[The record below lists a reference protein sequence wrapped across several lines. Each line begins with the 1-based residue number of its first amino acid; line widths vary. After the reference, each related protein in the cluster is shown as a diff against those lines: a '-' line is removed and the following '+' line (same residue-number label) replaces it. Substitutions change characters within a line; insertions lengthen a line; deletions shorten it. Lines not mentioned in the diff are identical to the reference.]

1 MPPDQTPKGIYC
13 GSQVPSHCLNRSLQQ
28 PAWHS
33 FTAADCIDRLGGQPQ
48 GLNTAEAA
56 RRLADG
62 GLNRLELA
70 AGRSNWQ
77 ILWDQFSNVMLIMLL
92 AVAAVSAVVAY
103 VEQKFPKDAIAI
115 VLIVGLNGL
124 LGYLQESRAQKALL
138 ALRDMAQPQVQVR
151 RDGQWQRLNSEELVP
166 GDLIRLEAGDRVPAD
181 ARLLEAVDLGLREA
195 ALTGEAEA
203 VFKKAD
209 LVLEAATPVLER
221 LNCLFQGTEVVRG
234 RGVAL
239 VTSTGM
245 GTELGQIAELINT
258 AGGESTPLQQ
268 RLDGLAKVLVGS
280 SLALVALVVG
290 LGLLLGQDPL
300 NLLEVSLSMAVAI
313 VPEGLPAVITVT
325 LAIGTQ
331 RMVQRAALIRRL
343 PAVEALGSVTVICS
357 DKTGTLTQNRQVVQ
371 ELRLGTQAVAV
382 SGLGYEPNGAFTP
395 RLLTPPEGATAG
407 AVHGLERLL
416 LQAAVLCSDA
426 EHKQNSDGTW
436 EILGDPTEGAL
447 SVVAAKQGIDD
458 FELRSH
464 YRRAAEI
471 PFSSERQLM
480 AVWVEDHE
488 GSLQAPLGAA
498 AAGSHQLLISKGAP
512 EVIFSGCSSWV
523 DGGGVVPI
531 SDGQR
536 QWWLEQA
543 RELAAAGL
551 RVLAFACSPH
561 HPSPEH
567 ELADQVLLGLMAQL
581 DPARPEV
588 LKAVATCRTA
598 GIRPVMITGDHPLT
612 ARAIG
617 SDIGLASVD
626 AEVVLGRELEASSD
640 EQLREVVARCSV
652 YARVPPEQK
661 LRIVKALQAN
671 GQVVAMTGD
680 GVNDA
685 PALKQA
691 HIGVAMG
698 ITGTEVSKEA
708 ADMVLL
714 DDNFATIVNAVE
726 EGRLVYANIR
736 RFVKYILGSNVGE
749 LITVAAAPL
758 VGLLGVPLTP
768 LQILW
773 MNLVTDGVPALA
785 LALEPAEAGL
795 MERQPARPG
804 ESIFARGIG
813 RYILR
818 VGVVFA
824 LFVIALMVWSYRT
837 GGPQGPWKTM
847 VFTTL
852 CLAQMGHALS
862 ARSDRPLIQVN
873 PFSNPW
879 LLWAVIL
886 TTSLQLLLLYVPWLA
901 KFFGT
906 VPLTGDNL
914 LVCVGVSLLFFV
926 YLETEKILRQWWSR
940 ERADTLSAMG

>member
-1 MPPDQTPKGIYC
+1 LPPERC
-13 GSQVPSHCLNRSLQQ
+13 VELLQ
-28 PAWHS
+28 AS
-33 FTAADCIDRLGGQPQ
+33 TS
-48 GLNTAEAA
+48 GLSTAETAK
-56 RRLADG
+56 RLAEV
-62 GLNRLELA
+62 GLNRLELK
-70 AGRSNWQ
+70 AGRSSWQ

-92 AVAAVSAVVAY
+92 AVAAVSAAVSFHQQ
-103 VEQKFPKDAIAI
+103 EFPKDAIAI
-115 VLIVGLNGL
+115 LVIVVLNGL
-124 LGYLQESRAQKALL
+124 LGYLQESKAQQALL
-138 ALRDMAQPQVQVR
+138 ALRDMAQPLVQVR
-151 RDGQWQRLNSEELVP
+151 RDGQWDRLISEQLVP

-181 ARLLEAVDLGLREA
+181 ARLLEVADLGVREA

-203 VFKKAD
+203 VFKQAQ
-209 LVLEAATPVLER
+209 LVLEDSTPVLER
-221 LNCLFQGTEVVRG
+221 QNCLFQGTEVVRG

-239 VTSTGM
+239 VTATGM
-245 GTELGQIAELINT
+245 ATELGQIAELINT
-258 AGGESTPLQQ
+258 AGGESTPLQE
-268 RLDGLAKVLVGS
+268 RLDGLAKVLVS
-280 SLALVALVVG
+280 SALALVALVVVVG
-290 LGLLLGQDPL
+290 WLLGQPLL

-331 RMVQRAALIRRL
+331 RMVARAALIRRL

-371 ELRLGTQAVAV
+371 ELRVGTTSVAV
-382 SGLGYEPNGAFTP
+382 GGQGYVPTGSFTP
-395 RLLTPPEGATAG
+395 SALAAPAG
-407 AVHGLERLL
+407 AAAGCPQGAQRLL
-416 LQAAVLCSDA
+416 LQAGVLCSDA
-426 EHKQNSDGTW
+426 ELKQLADGSW
-436 EILGDPTEGAL
+436 DVLGDPTEGAL
-447 SVVAAKQGIDD
+447 SVVAEKAGIDD

-464 YRRAAEI
+464 YQRAAEI

-480 AVWVEDHE
+480 AVWIDDPR
-488 GSLQAPLGAA
+488 GDLQAPLGSS
-498 AAGSHQLLISKGAP
+498 AAGSQRLLISKGAP
-512 EVIFSGCSSWV
+512 EVIVGTCDRWIDGSGVQTMS
-523 DGGGVVPI
+523 PE
-531 SDGQR
+531 QR
-536 QWWLEQA
+536 QWWLDQA
-543 RELAAAGL
+543 RDLAAAGL
-551 RVLAFACSPH
+551 RVLAFACAPH
-561 HPSPEH
+561 HASPDRGLEQ
-567 ELADQVLLGLMAQL
+567 QVLLGLMAQL

-588 LKAVATCRTA
+588 TQAVATCREA

-617 SDIGLASVD
+617 ASIGLTEAD
-626 AEVVLGRELEASSD
+626 GEVVLGRELEGFDDSRL
-640 EQLREVVARCSV
+640 QEVVARCSV

-671 GQVVAMTGD
+671 GQIVAMTGD

-714 DDNFATIVNAVE
+714 DDNFATIVRAVE

-749 LITVAAAPL
+749 LITIAAAPL

-785 LALEPAEAGL
+785 LALEPGEQGL
-795 MERQPARPG
+795 MQRAPAEPG

-813 RYILR
+813 SYILR
-818 VGVVFA
+818 IGVVFA
-824 LFVIALMVWSYRT
+824 VIVIALMLYAARL
-837 GGPQGPWKTM
+837 GAPWETM

-862 ARSDRPLIQVN
+862 ARSDLPLIQVA

-879 LLWAVIL
+879 LLWAVAL
-886 TTSLQLLLLYVPWLA
+886 TSGLQMLLLYVPGLS

-906 VPLTGDNL
+906 TPLSAHNL
-914 LVCVGVSLLFFV
+914 LVCVGFSLIFFL
-926 YLETEKILRQWWSR
+926 YLELEKIWRQWRRSTT
-940 ERADTLSAMG
+940 ADT

>member
-1 MPPDQTPKGIYC
+1 MANGCSGLNGQTEFLSTLTPAK
-13 GSQVPSHCLNRSLQQ
+13 SAE
-28 PAWHS
+28 AWHS
-33 FTAADCIDRLGGQPQ
+33 LASDACFERLGGCPD
-48 GLNTAEAA
+48 GLPTLEAE
-56 RRLADG
+56 RRRADVG
-62 GLNRLELA
+62 PNRLELA
-70 AGRSNWQ
+70 AGRSIWQ

-92 AVAAVSAVVAY
+92 AVAAVSAGVAY
-103 VEQKFPKDAIAI
+103 VDQKFPKDAIAI

-124 LGYLQESRAQKALL
+124 LGYLQESRAQQALL
-138 ALRDMAQPQVQVR
+138 ALRTMAQPMVQVR
-151 RDGQWQRLNSEELVP
+151 RDGQWQRLSSEELVP
-166 GDLIRLEAGDRVPAD
+166 GDLIRLEAGDKVPAD
-181 ARLLEAVDLGLREA
+181 ARLLEAVDLGAREA

-209 LVLEAATPVLER
+209 LVLEPATPVLER

-234 RGVAL
+234 RGVAV

-245 GTELGQIAELINT
+245 ATELGQIAELINT
-258 AGGESTPLQQ
+258 AGGESTPLQE

-331 RMVQRAALIRRL
+331 RMVRRAALIRRL

-382 SGLGYEPNGAFTP
+382 SGLGYDPVGSFT
-395 RLLTPPEGATAG
+395 ATALAGPAG
-407 AVHGLERLL
+407 ASAGAADGLQTLL
-416 LQAAVLCSDA
+416 VQASVLCSDA
-426 EHKQNSDGTW
+426 ELRQDGSGVW
-436 EILGDPTEGAL
+436 EVLGDPTEGAL
-447 SVVAAKQGIDD
+447 AVVAGKAGYDD
-458 FELRSH
+458 FALRQQ
-464 YRRAAEI
+464 YPRRAEI

-480 AVWVEDHE
+480 AVWVADPD

-498 AAGSHQLLISKGAP
+498 AEGSQQLLINKGAP
-512 EVIFSGCSSWV
+512 EVILSACSRWV
-523 DGGGVVPI
+523 DGSGVVPL
-531 SDGQR
+531 SDEQR
-536 QWWLEQA
+536 QWWLQQA
-543 RELAAAGL
+543 RDLAASGL
-551 RVLAFACSPH
+551 RVLAFACGPH
-561 HPSPEH
+561 HPSPEQP
-567 ELADQVLLGLMAQL
+567 LDNQALLGLMAQL

-588 LKAVATCRTA
+588 AQAVATCKSA

-617 SDIGLASVD
+617 IEIGLTSPD
-626 AEVVLGRELEASSD
+626 GEVTLGRQLEACSD
-640 EQLREVVARCSV
+640 EELRQVVARCSV

-685 PALKQA
+685 PALKQS

-714 DDNFATIVNAVE
+714 DDNFATIVSAVE

-749 LITVAAAPL
+749 LITIAAAPL
-758 VGLLGVPLTP
+758 VGVFGVPLTP

-785 LALEPAEAGL
+785 LALEPAEDGL
-795 MERQPARPG
+795 MDRDPARPG

-824 LFVIALMVWSYRT
+824 LIVIGLMLWSYRYE
-837 GGPQGPWKTM
+837 GAEGPWKTM

-862 ARSDRPLIQVN
+862 ARSDKPLIQVN

-879 LLWAVIL
+879 LLWAVVL
-886 TTSLQLLLLYVPWLA
+886 TSGLQLLLLYVPWLSR
-901 KFFGT
+901 FFGT
-906 VPLTGDNL
+906 VPLQGADL
-914 LVCVGVSLLFFV
+914 LICVGVSLVFFV
-926 YLETEKILRQWWSR
+926 YLEAEKLLRQWR
-940 ERADTLSAMG
+940 RRATANVPTSLG

>member
-1 MPPDQTPKGIYC
+1 MAAEA
-13 GSQVPSHCLNRSLQQ
+13 CLEQLNANR
-28 PAWHS
+28 
-33 FTAADCIDRLGGQPQ
+33 D
-48 GLNTAEAA
+48 GLSTAETA
-56 RRLADG
+56 RRLAASG
-62 GLNRLELA
+62 PNKLELSE
-70 AGRSNWQ
+70 GRSAWQ

-92 AVAAVSAVVAY
+92 AVGAISAALSLH
-103 VEQKFPKDAIAI
+103 QQDFPKDAIAI
-115 VLIVGLNGL
+115 LVIVVLNGL
-124 LGYLQESRAQKALL
+124 LGYLQESKAQQALL
-138 ALRDMAQPQVQVR
+138 ALRDMAQPLVQVR
-151 RDGQWQRLNSEELVP
+151 RDGQWQRVSSEELVP

-181 ARLLEAVDLGLREA
+181 ARLLEAADLGVREA

-203 VFKKAD
+203 VFKKAE
-209 LVLEAATPVLER
+209 LVLAEGTPVLER
-221 LNCLFQGTEVVRG
+221 QNCLFQGTEVVRG
-234 RGVAL
+234 RGMAL
-239 VTSTGM
+239 VTATGM
-245 GTELGQIAELINT
+245 ATELGQIAELINT
-258 AGGESTPLQQ
+258 AGGESTPLQE

-280 SLALVALVVG
+280 ALGLVAVVVV
-290 LGLLLGQDPL
+290 LGLLMKQDPL

-331 RMVQRAALIRRL
+331 RMVRRAALIRRL
-343 PAVEALGSVTVICS
+343 PAVEGLGSVTVICS

-371 ELRLGTQAVAV
+371 ELRVGTERVSV
-382 SGLGYEPNGAFTP
+382 SGQGYDPSGRMTASAIEAP
-395 RLLTPPEGATAG
+395 AG
-407 AVHGLERLL
+407 ASAGSAAGARTLL
-416 LQAAVLCSDA
+416 LQAGVLCSDA
-426 EHKQNSDGTW
+426 EHKQLADGNW
-436 EILGDPTEGAL
+436 DILGDPTEGAL
-447 SVVAAKQGIDD
+447 SVVALKAGIDD

-480 AVWVEDHE
+480 AVWIEDPGAE
-488 GSLQAPLGAA
+488 LQAPLGSEAS
-498 AAGSHQLLISKGAP
+498 GSARLLISKGAP
-512 EVIFSGCSSWV
+512 EVVIGLCDRWI
-523 DGGGVVPI
+523 DGSGVVALNEE
-531 SDGQR
+531 QR
-536 QWWLEQA
+536 QWWLDQA
-543 RELAAAGL
+543 RELAGEGL
-551 RVLAFACSPH
+551 RVLAFACAPH
-561 HPSPEH
+561 HHSPDD
-567 ELADQVLLGLMAQL
+567 ELDGQVLLGLMAQL

-588 LKAVATCRTA
+588 AAAVATCRMA

-617 SDIGLASVD
+617 SAIGLTD
-626 AEVVLGRELEASSD
+626 AAGEVILGRELEAM
-640 EQLREVVARCSV
+640 EEPALREAVARCSV
-652 YARVPPEQK
+652 YARVAPEQK

-749 LITVAAAPL
+749 LITIASAPL
-758 VGLLGVPLTP
+758 LGLVGVPLSP

-785 LALEPAEAGL
+785 LALEPGEQSL
-795 MERQPARPG
+795 MEKAPAEPG

-813 RYILR
+813 RYIIR
-818 VGVVFA
+818 IGIVFA
-824 LFVIALMVWSYRT
+824 AIVIGLMLYASSHS
-837 GGPQGPWKTM
+837 GDHWKTM

-862 ARSDRPLIQVN
+862 ARSDLPLMRVA

-879 LLWAVIL
+879 LLWAVVL
-886 TTSLQLLLLYVPWLA
+886 TTGLQLLLLYVPALSN
-901 KFFGT
+901 FFSTSALSASDLG
-906 VPLTGDNL
+906 
-914 LVCVGVSLLFFV
+914 VCVGFSLLFFL
-926 YLETEKILRQWWSR
+926 YLELEKIWRLWRRQASSD
-940 ERADTLSAMG
+940 A

>member
-1 MPPDQTPKGIYC
+1 MGPE
-13 GSQVPSHCLNRSLQQ
+13 
-28 PAWHS
+28 
-33 FTAADCIDRLGGQPQ
+33 
-48 GLNTAEAA
+48 GLDTAESS
-56 RRLADG
+56 RRLAERG
-62 GLNRLELA
+62 PNRLELS
-70 AGRSNWQ
+70 AGRSTWE
-77 ILWDQFSNVMLIMLL
+77 ILRDQFSNVMLIMLL
-92 AVAAVSAVVAY
+92 AVAAVSAAVSIH
-103 VEQKFPKDAIAI
+103 QKEFPKDAIAI
-115 VLIVGLNGL
+115 LVIVVLNGL
-124 LGYLQESRAQKALL
+124 LGYLQESKAQQALL
-138 ALRDMAQPQVQVR
+138 ALRDMAQPLVQVR
-151 RDGQWQRLNSEELVP
+151 RDGTWQRISSEHLVP

-181 ARLLEAVDLGLREA
+181 ARLLEEADLGLREA

-203 VFKKAD
+203 VFKKSD
-209 LVLEAATPVLER
+209 LVLEDTTPVLER
-221 LNCLFQGTEVVRG
+221 KNCLFQGTEVVRG

-239 VTSTGM
+239 VTATGM
-245 GTELGQIAELINT
+245 ATELGQIAELINT

-268 RLDGLAKVLVGS
+268 RLDGLANVLVVS
-280 SLALVALVVG
+280 ALALVAVVVA

-300 NLLEVSLSMAVAI
+300 NLLEVALSMAVAI

-331 RMVQRAALIRRL
+331 RMVRRAALIRRL
-343 PAVEALGSVTVICS
+343 PAVEGLGSVTVICS

-371 ELRLGTQAVAV
+371 ELRVGTERV
-382 SGLGYEPNGAFTP
+382 SVTGQGYDPAGT
-395 RLLTPPEGATAG
+395 LTPSPLDPPPGSRAG
-407 AVHGLERLL
+407 MLPGSSTLL
-416 LQAAVLCSDA
+416 LQAGVLCSDA
-426 EHKQNSDGTW
+426 EHRQLADGSW

-447 SVVAAKQGIDD
+447 SVVALKAGIDD

-464 YRRAAEI
+464 FRRAAEI

-480 AVWVEDHE
+480 AVWIEDPDHA
-488 GSLQAPLGAA
+488 LQAPLGSSAS
-498 AAGSHQLLISKGAP
+498 GSPSLLISKGAP
-512 EVIFSGCSSWV
+512 EVIIGLCDRWI
-523 DGGGVVPI
+523 DGQGVVAMGAP
-531 SDGQR
+531 QQ

-543 RELAAAGL
+543 RQLAGSGL
-551 RVLAFACSPH
+551 RVLAFACAPH
-561 HPSPEH
+561 HSSPDEPL
-567 ELADQVLLGLMAQL
+567 EGQVLLGLMAQL

-588 LKAVATCRTA
+588 AKAVATCRQA

-617 SDIGLASVD
+617 SAIGLTD
-626 AEVVLGRELEASSD
+626 EQGEVILGRELEAM
-640 EQLREVVARCSV
+640 EEPALKEAVARCNV
-652 YARVPPEQK
+652 YARVAPEQK
-661 LRIVKALQAN
+661 LRIVKALQSN

-714 DDNFATIVNAVE
+714 DDNFATIVSAVE

-749 LITVAAAPL
+749 LITIASAPL
-758 VGLLGVPLTP
+758 LGLTGVPLTP

-785 LALEPAEAGL
+785 LALEPGEAGL
-795 MERQPARPG
+795 MERAPAEPG

-813 RYILR
+813 SYILR
-818 VGVVFA
+818 IGVVFA
-824 LFVIALMVWSYRT
+824 VIVIGLMLYASVHSRDH
-837 GGPQGPWKTM
+837 WKTM

-862 ARSDRPLIQVN
+862 ARSDLPLIQVP

-879 LLWAVIL
+879 LLWAVVL
-886 TTSLQLLLLYVPWLA
+886 TSGLQLLLLYVPALA

-906 VPLTGDNL
+906 QPLSGHEL
-914 LVCVGVSLLFFV
+914 MICVAFSLLLFL
-926 YLETEKILRQWWSR
+926 YLELEKIWRQWR
-940 ERADTLSAMG
+940 RGLHADA

>member
-1 MPPDQTPKGIYC
+1 MNGSAPAGSASWHALPPQA
-13 GSQVPSHCLNRSLQQ
+13 CLERLQ
-28 PAWHS
+28 
-33 FTAADCIDRLGGQPQ
+33 ADGQ
-48 GLNTAEAA
+48 GLSTASAA
-56 RRLADG
+56 RRLADTG
-62 GLNRLELA
+62 PNRLEISE
-70 AGRSNWQ
+70 GRSALR
-77 ILWDQFSNVMLIMLL
+77 ILWDQFSNVMLLMLL
-92 AVAAVSAVVAY
+92 AVAAVSGAVSLHQQ
-103 VEQKFPKDAIAI
+103 EFPKDAIAI
-115 VLIVGLNGL
+115 LVIVVLNGL

-138 ALRDMAQPQVQVR
+138 ALRDMAQPLVQVR
-151 RDGQWQRLNSEELVP
+151 RDGQWQRVSSEQLVP

-181 ARLLEAVDLGLREA
+181 GRLLEEADLGVREA

-203 VFKKAD
+203 VFKRAD
-209 LVLEAATPVLER
+209 LLLEEGTPVLER
-221 LNCLFQGTEVVRG
+221 QNCLFQGTEVVRG
-234 RGVAL
+234 RGVAV
-239 VTSTGM
+239 VTATGM
-245 GTELGQIAELINT
+245 ATELGQIAEMINT
-258 AGGESTPLQQ
+258 AGGEETPLQQ
-268 RLDGLAKVLVGS
+268 RLDGLAKVLVIS
-280 SLALVALVVG
+280 ALALVALVVLAG
-290 LGLLLGQDPL
+290 WLMGQPLL

-331 RMVQRAALIRRL
+331 RMVRRAALIRRL
-343 PAVEALGSVTVICS
+343 PAVEGLGSVTVICS

-371 ELRLGTQAVAV
+371 ELRVGTQAVTV
-382 SGLGYEPNGAFTP
+382 SGHGYEPRGDFRPRELATPEEATPGAP
-395 RLLTPPEGATAG
+395 DGAL
-407 AVHGLERLL
+407 HLL
-416 LQAAVLCSDA
+416 LQAGVLCSDA
-426 EHKQNSDGTW
+426 ELRQDGEGRW

-447 SVVAAKQGIDD
+447 SVVAEKAGIDD

-464 YRRAAEI
+464 FQRDAEI

-480 AVWVEDHE
+480 AVWIDDPS
-488 GSLQAPLGAA
+488 GALQTPLAQAA
-498 AAGSHQLLISKGAP
+498 ADSRRLLISKGAP
-512 EVIFSGCSSWV
+512 EVIIAACNRWIDGSGV
-523 DGGGVVPI
+523 TGLTQA
-531 SDGQR
+531 QR
-536 QWWLEQA
+536 DWWLEQA
-543 RELAAAGL
+543 RQLAASGL
-551 RVLAFACSPH
+551 RVLAFACAPH
-561 HPSPEH
+561 HPSPDHPLEN
-567 ELADQVLLGLMAQL
+567 QVLLGLMAQL

-588 LKAVATCRTA
+588 NHAVATCKAA

-617 SDIGLASVD
+617 TAIGLTEAD
-626 AEVVLGRELEASSD
+626 GEVVLGRDLERFDDTA
-640 EQLREVVARCSV
+640 LRETVARCNV

-749 LITVAAAPL
+749 LITIAAAPL
-758 VGLLGVPLTP
+758 LGLSGVPMTP

-785 LALEPAEAGL
+785 LALEPGEEGL
-795 MERQPARPG
+795 MQRSPAQPG

-813 RYILR
+813 SYILR
-818 VGVVFA
+818 IGVVFA
-824 LFVIALMVWSYRT
+824 LIVIVLMWFAARNSADH
-837 GGPQGPWKTM
+837 WKTM

-862 ARSDRPLIQVN
+862 ARSDQPLLRVN
-873 PFSNPW
+873 PLSNPW
-879 LLWAVIL
+879 LLWAVLL
-886 TTSLQLLLLYVPWLA
+886 TSGLQLALLYVPVLSR
-901 KFFGT
+901 FFGT
-906 VPLTGDNL
+906 APLSGPE
-914 LVCVGVSLLFFV
+914 LVTCVAVSVVFFL
-926 YLETEKILRQWWSR
+926 YLELDKLRVLWGRQRHSD
-940 ERADTLSAMG
+940 AS

>member
-1 MPPDQTPKGIYC
+1 
-13 GSQVPSHCLNRSLQQ
+13 
-28 PAWHS
+28 
-33 FTAADCIDRLGGQPQ
+33 
-48 GLNTAEAA
+48 
-56 RRLADG
+56 
-62 GLNRLELA
+62 
-70 AGRSNWQ
+70 
-77 ILWDQFSNVMLIMLL
+77 
-92 AVAAVSAVVAY
+92 
-103 VEQKFPKDAIAI
+103 
-115 VLIVGLNGL
+115 
-124 LGYLQESRAQKALL
+124 
-138 ALRDMAQPQVQVR
+138 
-151 RDGQWQRLNSEELVP
+151 
-166 GDLIRLEAGDRVPAD
+166 
-181 ARLLEAVDLGLREA
+181 
-195 ALTGEAEA
+195 
-203 VFKKAD
+203 
-209 LVLEAATPVLER
+209 
-221 LNCLFQGTEVVRG
+221 
-234 RGVAL
+234 
-239 VTSTGM
+239 
-245 GTELGQIAELINT
+245 
-258 AGGESTPLQQ
+258 
-268 RLDGLAKVLVGS
+268 
-280 SLALVALVVG
+280 
-290 LGLLLGQDPL
+290 
-300 NLLEVSLSMAVAI
+300 
-313 VPEGLPAVITVT
+313 
-325 LAIGTQ
+325 
-331 RMVQRAALIRRL
+331 
-343 PAVEALGSVTVICS
+343 
-357 DKTGTLTQNRQVVQ
+357 
-371 ELRLGTQAVAV
+371 
-382 SGLGYEPNGAFTP
+382 
-395 RLLTPPEGATAG
+395 
-407 AVHGLERLL
+407 LL

-426 EHKQNSDGTW
+426 EHRQNADGSW

-447 SVVAAKQGIDD
+447 SVVAAKRGIDD

-480 AVWVEDHE
+480 AVWVEDHA
-488 GSLQAPLGAA
+488 GSLQAPLGDA
-498 AAGSHQLLISKGAP
+498 AAGSNQLLISKGAP
-512 EVIFSGCSSWV
+512 EVILSGCGRWV
-523 DGGGVVPI
+523 DGGGVLTL
-531 SDGQR
+531 SEDQR
-536 QWWLEQA
+536 QWWLHQA
-543 RELAAAGL
+543 RDLAASGL
-551 RVLAFACSPH
+551 RVLAFACAPH

-588 LKAVATCRTA
+588 LQAVATCRTA

-617 SDIGLASVD
+617 SDIGLSTPD

-640 EQLREVVARCSV
+640 EQLRQVVARCSV

-749 LITVAAAPL
+749 LITIAAAPL
-758 VGLLGVPLTP
+758 VGVFGVPMTP

-795 MERQPARPG
+795 MQKQPARPG

-824 LFVIALMVWSYRT
+824 LIVIALMVWSYRT
-837 GGPQGPWKTM
+837 GGMDGPWKTM

-862 ARSDRPLIQVN
+862 ARSDRPLIQVK

-879 LLWAVIL
+879 LLWAVVL
-886 TTSLQLLLLYVPWLA
+886 TTGLQMLLLYVPGLA
-901 KFFGT
+901 RFFGT
-906 VPLTGDNL
+906 VPLAANDL

-926 YLETEKILRQWWSR
+926 YLESEKILRQWWSR
-940 ERADTLSAMG
+940 ERADTPSAHT

>member
-1 MPPDQTPKGIYC
+1 MTASGTPT
-13 GSQVPSHCLNRSLQQ
+13 P
-28 PAWHS
+28 WHS
-33 FTAADCIDRLGGQPQ
+33 LEPSACLDQLAADRN
-48 GLNTAEAA
+48 GLSSAGAA
-56 RRLADG
+56 QRLADVG
-62 GLNRLELA
+62 PNRLQISE
-70 AGRSNWQ
+70 GRSTLQ

-92 AVAAVSAVVAY
+92 AVALVSALVSLHQQ
-103 VEQKFPKDAIAI
+103 EFPKDAIAI
-115 VLIVGLNGL
+115 LVIVVLNGL
-124 LGYLQESRAQKALL
+124 LGYLQESRAQQALL
-138 ALRDMAQPQVQVR
+138 ALRDMAQPLVQVR
-151 RDGQWQRLNSEELVP
+151 RDGQWQRLPSEQLVP
-166 GDLIRLEAGDRVPAD
+166 GDVIRLESGDRVPAD
-181 ARLLEAVDLGLREA
+181 ARLIEMADLGVREA

-203 VFKKAD
+203 VFKRAD
-209 LVLEAATPVLER
+209 MVLEASTPVLER
-221 LNCLFQGTEVVRG
+221 QNCLFQGTEVVRG

-245 GTELGQIAELINT
+245 ATELGQIAELINT
-258 AGGESTPLQQ
+258 AGGEETPLQQ
-268 RLDGLAKVLVGS
+268 RLDGLAKVLVS
-280 SLALVALVVG
+280 SALGLVAAVVL
-290 LGLLLGQDPL
+290 LGLWLKQDPL

-331 RMVQRAALIRRL
+331 RMVRRAALIRRL
-343 PAVEALGSVTVICS
+343 PAVEGLGSVTVICS

-371 ELRLGTQAVAV
+371 QLRVGTLRIDVDGQ
-382 SGLGYEPNGAFTP
+382 GYEPIGSFSETALDAPLGASNGCPSGVF
-395 RLLTPPEGATAG
+395 E
-407 AVHGLERLL
+407 LL
-416 LQAAVLCSDA
+416 LRAGVLCSDA
-426 EHKQNSDGTW
+426 ELKQDAQGRW
-436 EILGDPTEGAL
+436 EVLGDPTEGAL
-447 SVVAAKQGIDD
+447 SVVAEKAGIDD

-464 YRRAAEI
+464 FLRAAEI

-480 AVWVEDHE
+480 AVWIDDPHGE
-488 GSLQAPLGAA
+488 LQAPLAPL
-498 AAGSHQLLISKGAP
+498 AAGSHRLLISKGAP
-512 EVIFSGCSSWV
+512 EVIIASCDRWI
-523 DGGGVVPI
+523 DGSGVVAMD
-531 SDGQR
+531 SLQR
-536 QWWLEQA
+536 DWWLDQA
-543 RELAAAGL
+543 RQLAAAGL
-551 RVLAFACSPH
+551 RVLAFACAPN
-561 HPSPEH
+561 HPSPEL
-567 ELADQVLLGLMAQL
+567 ELEGQVLLGLMAQL

-588 LKAVATCRTA
+588 TQAVATCREA

-617 SDIGLASVD
+617 CTIGLSEPD
-626 AEVVLGRELEASSD
+626 GQVVLGRDLERFD
-640 EQLREVVARCSV
+640 DNQLRQAVAHCNV

-749 LITVAAAPL
+749 LITIAAAPL
-758 VGLLGVPLTP
+758 LGLTGVPLTP

-785 LALEPAEAGL
+785 LALEPGEEGL
-795 MERQPARPG
+795 MQRPPARPG

-813 RYILR
+813 SYIIR

-824 LFVIALMVWSYRT
+824 FITILMMVWVAKTDPRE
-837 GGPQGPWKTM
+837 GIWKTM

-852 CLAQMGHALS
+852 CLAQMGHAVS
-862 ARSDRPLIQVN
+862 ARSDLPLIQV
-873 PFSNPW
+873 PAFTNPW
-879 LLWAVIL
+879 LLWAVLL
-886 TTSLQLLLLYVPWLA
+886 TTALQLALLYIPVLA

-906 VPLTGDNL
+906 QALNSTEL
-914 LVCVGVSLLFFV
+914 LICVGFSMLFFL
-926 YLETEKILRQWWSR
+926 YLEVEKIIRQFR
-940 ERADTLSAMG
+940 LKARANC